1 MNKARGDERAM
12 AMKWKDLSG
21 EERYRVVEL
30 VQAGKVEIRELCKT
44 FGVSRQT
51 LYRAIEAVE
60 KAAMAALEPKKP
72 GRRPKPQSEVKT
84 EHLVG
89 EKSRLEKELAQMKTR
104 YEVTRTILD
113 LERKLDRGQPLP
125 GEKNKKNKS

>member
-1 MNKARGDERAM
+1 
-12 AMKWKDLSG
+12 MKWKDLSG

-51 LYRAIEAVE
+51 LYRAIEVVE

-72 GRRPKPQSEVKT
+72 GRRPKPQSEVET
-84 EHLVG
+84 EHLEG
-89 EKSRLEKELAQMKTR
+89 EKSRLEQKLTQMKTR

-125 GEKNKKNKS
+125 GEKNKKNKG

>member
-1 MNKARGDERAM
+1 
-12 AMKWKDLSG
+12 MKWKELSG

-30 VQAGKVEIRELCKT
+30 ARTGKVKIRELCKS

-60 KAAMAALEPKKP
+60 QAAMAALEPKRS
-72 GRRPKPQSEVKT
+72 GRKPKPPERVKVV
-84 EHLVG
+84 HLED
-89 EKSRLEKELAQMKTR
+89 EKIRLEKELSEMKTR

-113 LERKLDRGQPLP
+113 LERKLDRGESLP
-125 GEKNKKNKS
+125 GEKKKA

>member
-1 MNKARGDERAM
+1 M

-51 LYRAIEAVE
+51 LYRAIETVE
-60 KAAMAALEPKKP
+60 RAAMAALEPKKP

-113 LERKLDRGQPLP
+113 LERKLDRGQSLP
-125 GEKNKKNKS
+125 GEKKKKNKG